1 MNKTSLRALGALSLA
16 KKHGTVNPEELADYV
31 TDSAKNIEHS
41 LKEAHTAGAVFPVPE
56 PVDDGLENYG
66 SRSLEKRIYGL
77 FGNHKAYETIAWF
90 LTESGLGTD
99 TSDEYL
105 KGLVHMEFEAARAV
119 RLWDRNV
126 VKSAFYEVKS
136 KKSGDHIF
144 LQDILDVLAKRSK
157 GYE

>member
-1 MNKTSLRALGALSLA
+1 MNKTSLRALGALSLVTKYETTDPNKLSA
-16 KKHGTVNPEELADYV
+16 HVAD
-31 TDSAKNIEHS
+31 SIKNIEHS
-41 LKEAHTAGAVFPVPE
+41 LNEAKSSGASLIPE
-56 PVDDGLENYG
+56 PVEEVENYG
-66 SRSLEKRIYGL
+66 SVSLESRIYGL

-90 LTESGLGTD
+90 LTESGLGIG

-136 KKSGDHIF
+136 KKAGDHIF